1 MVRDDSNE
9 TKTTANRS
17 NDICPVCKG
26 EGEII
31 QITRN
36 RKKQAVKIKCRYC
49 DGEGKRK
56 EENQ

>member
-1 MVRDDSNE
+1 M
-9 TKTTANRS
+9 
-17 NDICPVCKG
+17 NDNDKKKLEDCPVCKG

-36 RKKQAVKIKCRYC
+36 RKKVAVKLKCRHC

-56 EENQ
+56 EQP

>member
-1 MVRDDSNE
+1 MNDNDK
-9 TKTTANRS
+9 KTLEV
-17 NDICPVCKG
+17 CPVCKG

-36 RKKQAVKIKCRYC
+36 RKKVAVKLKCRHC

-56 EENQ
+56 EQS